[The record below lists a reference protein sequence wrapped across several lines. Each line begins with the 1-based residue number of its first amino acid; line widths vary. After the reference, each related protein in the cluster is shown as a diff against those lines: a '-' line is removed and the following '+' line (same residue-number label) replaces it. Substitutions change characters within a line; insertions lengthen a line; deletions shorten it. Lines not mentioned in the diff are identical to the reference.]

1 LGKICNMSNVDS
13 DDSVKVTVNLPE
25 FVVKELRQMATEKNV
40 SMTELIAQS
49 IRLNKFLSDR
59 ERQGGKILVENADR
73 KIERIVRK

>member
-1 LGKICNMSNVDS
+1 MSNVNS

-25 FVVKELRQMATEKNV
+25 FVVQELRQLAYDKSM

-59 ERQGGKILVENADR
+59 ERQGGKILVENADH

>member
-1 LGKICNMSNVDS
+1 MSNVNS

-25 FVVKELRQMATEKNV
+25 FVVQELRQLAYDKSI

-59 ERQGGKILVENADR
+59 ERQGGKILVENADH